1 MPIKGG
7 AMRAIEKMLFIL
19 LLFVSVAGCSALHP
33 TGSGDDLPVVL
44 SQDELLRP
52 HIQLGRIQIT
62 REVYWMDH
70 ALRPNLQEWGLRSLQ
85 EEAKRLGADAL
96 ILPDISSRE
105 LAIFIFPGFPATEY
119 RATGI
124 AIKFK

>member
-1 MPIKGG
+1 MPL
-7 AMRAIEKMLFIL
+7 RNLLLSIL
-19 LLFVSVAGCSALHP
+19 LISAITLAGCSALP
-33 TGSGDDLPVVL
+33 PRGGGDDLPTIL
-44 SQDELLRP
+44 TQDEILRP
-52 HIQLGRIQIT
+52 YVTLGRIQIT
-62 REVYWMDH
+62 REVYWFDH

-105 LAIFIFPGFPATEY
+105 MAIFVFPALPATEY
-119 RATGI
+119 RATGV